1 MSEPTETGRPA
12 KPAAGELG
20 VDLRTLDWQRA
31 AGGAGGPDGAG
42 AGTIEVAFTG
52 PWVLLRTEGDGGHVS
67 VFDHHEWDCFVQG
80 AKAGEFDRAAT

>member
-1 MSEPTETGRPA
+1 MSEPTMAGRPA
-12 KPAAGELG
+12 KPAADELG
-20 VDLRTLDWQRA
+20 VDLRTLDWRRA
-31 AGGAGGPDGAG
+31 AGGAGGAG
-42 AGTIEVAFTG
+42 AVEVAFTG

>member
-1 MSEPTETGRPA
+1 MSEPTKAGRPA
-12 KPAAGELG
+12 KPAACELG

-31 AGGAGGPDGAG
+31 AGGTGTGT
-42 AGTIEVAFTG
+42 GTIEVAFTG

>member
-1 MSEPTETGRPA
+1 MSEQTRPGRRP

-20 VDLRTLDWQRA
+20 VDLDALDWQGA
-31 AGGAGGPDGAG
+31 EGGGSGA
-42 AGTIEVAFTG
+42 IEVAFTG
-52 PWVLLRTEGDGGHVS
+52 PWVLLRTGGEGGHVS